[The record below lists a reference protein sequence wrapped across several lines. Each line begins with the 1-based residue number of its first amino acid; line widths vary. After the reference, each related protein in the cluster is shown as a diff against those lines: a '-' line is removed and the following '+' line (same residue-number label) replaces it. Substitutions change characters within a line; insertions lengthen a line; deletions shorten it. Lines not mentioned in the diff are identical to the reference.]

1 MNDIQITTEIEGQD
15 LTLTR
20 VVFEFVSTNV
30 KQVMIVYLTLTRV
43 VFECIVNIIS
53 YNIYINLTLTRVV
66 FE

>member
-43 VFECIVNIIS
+43 VFESLFLIVLTMKNV
-53 YNIYINLTLTRVV
+53 NLTLTRVV